1 MGCKLSILICT
12 IPERANLFTEL
23 FNKLNVQAT
32 GRSVQI
38 IYDDAPRGTITIG
51 AKRNALLNQAI
62 GEYVCFIDDDDDI
75 SHDYIEQI
83 LKATESKPDCI
94 GFQIACNMDGIKS
107 LAASSLKYEWS
118 ENIDGYKYV
127 RSIYHKTPVKR
138 EIALQCMFP
147 DKSFGEDYEYSMRLK
162 PLLKNEIFIDKILYN
177 YNFKYE
183 NPKTKYGLKD

>member
-51 AKRNALLNQAI
+51 AKRNDLLKQAI

-83 LKATESKPDCI
+83 LKAINMQPDCI
-94 GFQIACNMDGIKS
+94 GFQIACNMDGVKS

-138 EIALQCMFP
+138 DIALQCMFP

-162 PLLKNEIFIDKILYN
+162 PLLKNEVFINKILYY

>member
-1 MGCKLSILICT
+1 MKLSILICT
-12 IPERANLFTEL
+12 TPEREQM
-23 FNKLNVQAT
+23 FNKLFAELNKQVIEC
-32 GRSVQI
+32 GGGVEI
-38 IYDDAPRGTITIG
+38 LCDDSPKGTVTIG
-51 AKRNALLNQAI
+51 EKSNRLLRLAK
-62 GEYVCFIDDDDDI
+62 GDYVCRFDSDDWP
-75 SHDYIEQI
+75 SSNYVYEI
-83 LKATESKPDCI
+83 LKAINLQPDCI

-107 LAASSLKYEWS
+107 LAASSLKYDWS

-183 NPKTKYGLKD
+183 NPKIKYGLNS

>member
-12 IPERANLFTEL
+12 IPERANLFAEL
-23 FNKLNVQAT
+23 FNKLTIQAI
-32 GRSVQI
+32 GNSVQI

-51 AKRNALLNQAI
+51 TKRNDLLKQAI
-62 GEYVCFIDDDDDI
+62 GDYVCFIDDDDDI
-75 SHDYIEQI
+75 SHDYVEQI
-83 LKATESKPDCI
+83 LKAINLQPDCI
-94 GFQIACNMDGIKS
+94 GFQIACNMDGVKC
-107 LAASSLKYEWS
+107 LAASSLKYDWS

-138 EIALQCMFP
+138 NIALQCMFP

-177 YNFKYE
+177 YNFTYE
-183 NPKTKYGLKD
+183 NPKIKYGLNS

>member
-51 AKRNALLNQAI
+51 AKRNDLLKQAI
-62 GEYVCFIDDDDDI
+62 GDYICFIDDDDDI

-83 LKATESKPDCI
+83 LKAIDLQPDCI
-94 GFQIACNMDGIKS
+94 GFQIACNMDEIKS
-107 LAASSLKYEWS
+107 LAASSLKYDWS

-183 NPKTKYGLKD
+183 NPKIKYGLNS

>member
-12 IPERANLFTEL
+12 IPERTNLFAEL

-32 GRSVQI
+32 GNSVQI

-51 AKRNALLNQAI
+51 AKRNALLKQAI

-75 SHDYIEQI
+75 SHDYVEQI
-83 LKATESKPDCI
+83 LKAINLQPDCI

-107 LAASSLKYEWS
+107 LAASSLKYDWS

-183 NPKTKYGLKD
+183 NPKIKYGLNS

>member
-1 MGCKLSILICT
+1 MSCKLSILICT

-51 AKRNALLNQAI
+51 AKRNDLLKQAI

-83 LKATESKPDCI
+83 LKAIDLQPDCI

-107 LAASSLKYEWS
+107 LAASSLKYDWS

-183 NPKTKYGLKD
+183 NPKIKYGLNS